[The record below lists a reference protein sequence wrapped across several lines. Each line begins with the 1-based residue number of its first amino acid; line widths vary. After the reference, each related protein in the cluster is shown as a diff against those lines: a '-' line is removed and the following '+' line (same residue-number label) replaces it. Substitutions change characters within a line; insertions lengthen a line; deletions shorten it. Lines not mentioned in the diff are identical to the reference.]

1 MYTTKQLSAFAG
13 HPEARPPAAAAA
25 EGGCS
30 GYLAVKSDEEGTDE
44 TRCWGLRSQP
54 RVRGLPFPQNRVVTV
69 SDPALGKYADA
80 YADAV
85 VFVPVPGAPP
95 SSNRYYAVLA
105 AGKHRGLVRACSR
118 EDDAATHCF
127 CRCVRDAKPRPFDPA
142 DVYQQM
148 EIVPNRGGFTARSVA
163 ADGLPYFLYRSKR
176 WLAYASRPKH
186 FDLAEALGLN
196 DPLRSRSLTTPPPA
210 TATATATAATAV
222 AVGRWY
228 TPFFYIKE
236 DGVPLKAQM
245 DRSTFYEIVLEQ
257 RWEEAMGGEASKR
270 VLVGGSVE
278 GKQEAVGAAASAR
291 TGGGSGDGY
300 VWFSSATTTWPAGQ
314 RVGVHASLWEKMVW
328 EEQRGGWVSDEEVDG
343 GGVRK
348 RVAGGGGAGS
358 RSVLVE
364 RFAVKRLDGS
374 VVVAFDFSHVNKIN

>member
-1 MYTTKQLSAFAG
+1 M
-13 HPEARPPAAAAA
+13 
-25 EGGCS
+25 
-30 GYLAVKSDEEGTDE
+30 
-44 TRCWGLRSQP
+44 
-54 RVRGLPFPQNRVVTV
+54 
-69 SDPALGKYADA
+69 
-80 YADAV
+80 
-85 VFVPVPGAPP
+85 
-95 SSNRYYAVLA
+95 
-105 AGKHRGLVRACSR
+105 
-118 EDDAATHCF
+118 
-127 CRCVRDAKPRPFDPA
+127 
-142 DVYQQM
+142 
-148 EIVPNRGGFTARSVA
+148 
-163 ADGLPYFLYRSKR
+163 
-176 WLAYASRPKH
+176 
-186 FDLAEALGLN
+186 
-196 DPLRSRSLTTPPPA
+196 
-210 TATATATAATAV
+210 

-257 RWEEAMGGEASKR
+257 RWDEAMGGEASKR

-300 VWFSSATTTWPAGQ
+300 VWFSAATTTWPAGQ

-328 EEQRGGWVSDEEVDG
+328 EEQRGGWVADEEVGG

-348 RVAGGGGAGS
+348 TMSGGAGG

-364 RFAVKRLDGS
+364 RFAVRRLDGS

>member
-1 MYTTKQLSAFAG
+1 MYTTKPLSAFAG
-13 HPEARPPAAAAA
+13 HPEAASRPPAAAAA

-54 RVRGLPFPQNRVVTV
+54 RVRGLPFPQNRVITV
-69 SDPALGKYADA
+69 SDPSLGEYADA

-118 EDDAATHCF
+118 RGRRGGDDALLQLP
-127 CRCVRDAKPRPFDPA
+127 VRPRREAPA
-142 DVYQQM
+142 VR
-148 EIVPNRGGFTARSVA
+148 PRRRAGSRRARSVA
-163 ADGLPYFLYRSKR
+163 ADGLPYFLYRSNR
-176 WLAYASRPKH
+176 WLAYASRPKN
-186 FDLAEALGLN
+186 FDLAEALGLD
-196 DPLRSRSLTTPPPA
+196 DPLRSRSLTTPPPPPA
-210 TATATATAATAV
+210 TASAV

-228 TPFFYIKE
+228 TPFFYVKE

-257 RWEEAMGGEASKR
+257 RWEEAMGGAAPAATMASKR

-278 GKQEAVGAAASAR
+278 GKQEAVTAASAR
-291 TGGGSGDGY
+291 TGGGGGDGY
-300 VWFSSATTTWPAGQ
+300 VWFSAATTT
-314 RVGVHASLWEKMVW
+314 
-328 EEQRGGWVSDEEVDG
+328 
-343 GGVRK
+343 
-348 RVAGGGGAGS
+348 
-358 RSVLVE
+358 
-364 RFAVKRLDGS
+364 
-374 VVVAFDFSHVNKIN
+374 

>member
-1 MYTTKQLSAFAG
+1 MYATKPLSAFAG
-13 HPEARPPAAAAA
+13 HTEAASRLPPPPPD
-25 EGGCS
+25 GGYS
-30 GYLAVKSDEEGTDE
+30 GYLVVKSDEQGTDE

-54 RVRGLPFPQNRVVTV
+54 RVRGLPFPQNRVITV
-69 SDPALGKYADA
+69 SDPALGEYADA

-85 VFVPVPGAPP
+85 VFVPVPGVPP

-118 EDDAATHCF
+118 EDDVLATGCF

-148 EIVPNRGGFTARSVA
+148 EIVPNKGGFTARSVA
-163 ADGLPYFLYRSKR
+163 ADGIPYFLYRSKR

-186 FDLAEALGLN
+186 FDDLGEALGLN
-196 DPLRSRSLTTPPPA
+196 DPLRSRSLTTPPATSPA
-210 TATATATAATAV
+210 SAV
-222 AVGRWY
+222 AVVGRWY

-236 DGVPLKAQM
+236 DGIPLKTQM

-257 RWEEAMGGEASKR
+257 RWEEAIGGAATASKR
-270 VLVGGSVE
+270 VLVGGIVE
-278 GKQEAVGAAASAR
+278 GKQEAVTTAASAR
-291 TGGGSGDGY
+291 TGGGGDGY
-300 VWFSSATTTWPAGQ
+300 VWFSAAPWTAGQ
-314 RVGVHASLWEKMVW
+314 RVGVHASLWEKMLW
-328 EEQRGGWVSDEEVDG
+328 EEQKGGWVADEEVDG
-343 GGVRK
+343 CGVRK
-348 RVAGGGGAGS
+348 RMAGGGGAGS

-364 RFAVKRLDGS
+364 RFAVKRLDGG

>member
-1 MYTTKQLSAFAG
+1 MYTTKPLSAFAG
-13 HPEARPPAAAAA
+13 HPEAASRPPAAAAA

-54 RVRGLPFPQNRVVTV
+54 RVRGLPFPQNRVITV
-69 SDPALGKYADA
+69 SDPSLGEYADTPTRTPSCSCPSPA
-80 YADAV
+80 RR
-85 VFVPVPGAPP
+85 PPRTGTTP
-95 SSNRYYAVLA
+95 SSRRASTA
-105 AGKHRGLVRACSR
+105 ASCARAPD
-118 EDDAATHCF
+118 EDDAAATTRCF
-127 CRCVRDAKPRPFDPA
+127 SCRCVRDAKPRPFDPA

-148 EIVPNRGGFTARSVA
+148 EIVPNRGG
-163 ADGLPYFLYRSKR
+163 
-176 WLAYASRPKH
+176 PKN
-186 FDLAEALGLN
+186 FDLAEALGLD
-196 DPLRSRSLTTPPPA
+196 DPLRSRSLTTPPPPPA
-210 TATATATAATAV
+210 TASAV

-228 TPFFYIKE
+228 TPFFYVKE

-257 RWEEAMGGEASKR
+257 RWEEAMGGAAPAATMASKR

-278 GKQEAVGAAASAR
+278 GKQEAVTAASAR
-291 TGGGSGDGY
+291 TGGGGGDG
-300 VWFSSATTTWPAGQ
+300 
-314 RVGVHASLWEKMVW
+314 VGVHASLWEKMVW
-328 EEQRGGWVSDEEVDG
+328 EEQRGGWVADEEVGG

-348 RVAGGGGAGS
+348 TMSGGAGG

-364 RFAVKRLDGS
+364 RFAVRRLDGS